1 MPSTSSDNYFSHE
14 HEAGAGC
21 RPWSPR
27 SNWGDEG
34 GGRPG
39 TGRMIDE
46 RRAGPLDAVLAADN
60 VDVVDDDDDERR
72 RGG

>member
-1 MPSTSSDNYFSHE
+1 
-14 HEAGAGC
+14 
-21 RPWSPR
+21 
-27 SNWGDEG
+27 
-34 GGRPG
+34 
-39 TGRMIDE
+39 MIDE